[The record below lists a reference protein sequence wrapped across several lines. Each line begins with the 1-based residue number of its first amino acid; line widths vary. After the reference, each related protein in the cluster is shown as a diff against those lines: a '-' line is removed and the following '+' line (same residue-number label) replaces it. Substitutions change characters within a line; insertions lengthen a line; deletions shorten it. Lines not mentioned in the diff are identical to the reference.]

1 MKKYVSLF
9 MVAMLVSIIAA
20 CSQGAS
26 NVEIT
31 IPASFLEGEDVESA
45 IEEAKAEGI
54 EEVEENEDGSLTY
67 IMSKSTHDEL
77 MEEIEASLQ
86 ESIEEMKTSEDFVS
100 ISDVS
105 ANSAF
110 SEFTVVVDQ
119 EMYEN
124 SFDGFAILGLAIGG
138 LYYQLF
144 DGVDPEQYAVTVQL
158 EDEQS
163 GEVFDTITFPD
174 ALEE

>member
-9 MVAMLVSIIAA
+9 MMAMLVSIIAA
-20 CSQGAS
+20 CGQEA
-26 NVEIT
+26 NVEVT
-31 IPASFLEGEDVESA
+31 IPATFLESEDLESA
-45 IEEAKAEGI
+45 IEEAKADGI
-54 EEVEENEDGSLTY
+54 EEIEENEDGSLTY

-100 ISDVS
+100 IADVS
-105 ANSAF
+105 ANSSF

-119 EMYEN
+119 EMFEN

-144 DGVDPEQYAVTVQL
+144 DGVDPEQYEVTVQL

-163 GEVFDTITFPD
+163 GEVFDTIAFPD